1 MNKHKLTME
10 IVEEYFL
17 DFTHDYIP
25 LDVTVRLSKLML
37 TLLLYDKK
45 RKHELDDYWYYFFS
59 YALNIWRSKTKKAY
73 QQDHTTYL
81 FSALTKK
88 ETPIMV
94 ILSGQASR
102 GRRLYRINH
111 LL

>member
-1 MNKHKLTME
+1 ME

-17 DFTHDYIP
+17 DFTHDHIP

-59 YALNIWRSKTKKAY
+59 YALNIWREENNEGIPAGPYHLSLYFIDEEGNTYYGYPVWSSKPG
-73 QQDHTTYL
+73 
-81 FSALTKK
+81 K
-88 ETPIMV
+88 ET
-94 ILSGQASR
+94 LS
-102 GRRLYRINH
+102 N
-111 LL
+111 

>member
-17 DFTHDYIP
+17 DFAQDHIP
-25 LDVTVRLSKLML
+25 LYVTVRLSKLML

-59 YALNIWRSKTKKAY
+59 YALNIWREENNEGIPAGPYHISLYSIDEEGNGYSSRPIWSSKPW
-73 QQDHTTYL
+73 
-81 FSALTKK
+81 K
-88 ETPIMV
+88 ET
-94 ILSGQASR
+94 SS
-102 GRRLYRINH
+102 N
-111 LL
+111 

>member
-17 DFTHDYIP
+17 DFTHDHIP

-59 YALNIWRSKTKKAY
+59 YALNIWREENNEGIPAGPYHISLYSIDEEGNVCFSCPIWPSKPW
-73 QQDHTTYL
+73 
-81 FSALTKK
+81 K
-88 ETPIMV
+88 ET
-94 ILSGQASR
+94 LS
-102 GRRLYRINH
+102 N
-111 LL
+111 